1 MTNQY
6 YVSGL
11 LNEFGYYVLNPNN
24 VLILED
30 DLIINNATIV
40 NDIFEGVT
48 ESDLHLFRCRL
59 IDVKKKEQEH
69 A

>member
-1 MTNQY
+1 MTDQY

-11 LNEFGYYVLNPNN
+11 FNEFGYYALNLNN

-30 DLIINNATIV
+30 HLIINNATIV
-40 NDIFEGVT
+40 NDVFEGVT
-48 ESDLHLFRCRL
+48 ESDIHLYRCRL
-59 IDVKKKEQEH
+59 IDVEKKEQKH

>member
-30 DLIINNATIV
+30 DFIINNVTIV
-40 NDIFEGVT
+40 NDAFEGVT
-48 ESDLHLFRCRL
+48 
-59 IDVKKKEQEH
+59 
-69 A
+69 

>member
-48 ESDLHLFRCRL
+48 ESGLHLFRCRL
-59 IDVKKKEQEH
+59 IDVEKKEQEH

>member
-1 MTNQY
+1 MTKQY

-11 LNEFGYYVLNPNN
+11 LNAFGYYVLNPNN

-40 NDIFEGVT
+40 NDVFEGVS
-48 ESDLHLFRCRL
+48 ESDLHLFRSRL
-59 IDVKKKEQEH
+59 IDVEAKEEEY

>member
-1 MTNQY
+1 MTNKH

-30 DLIINNATIV
+30 DLTINNVTIV

-59 IDVKKKEQEH
+59 IDVEKKEQAH